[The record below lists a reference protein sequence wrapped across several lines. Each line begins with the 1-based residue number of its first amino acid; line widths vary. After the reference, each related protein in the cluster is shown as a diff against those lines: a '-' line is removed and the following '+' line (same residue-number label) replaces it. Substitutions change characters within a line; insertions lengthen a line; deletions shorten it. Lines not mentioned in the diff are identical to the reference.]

1 MSRSAADRLT
11 LLSVLVALAAGLVI
25 TAARTVGGPISD
37 ASVLLSETARIGLA
51 PGIDSEQVEEVS
63 MRIRHAMC
71 ERWPQADQ
79 VFLDITNAPP
89 RIGL

>member
-37 ASVLLSETARIGLA
+37 ASVLL
-51 PGIDSEQVEEVS
+51 
-63 MRIRHAMC
+63 
-71 ERWPQADQ
+71 
-79 VFLDITNAPP
+79 
-89 RIGL
+89 